1 MTWIQFST
9 GNVTNSAK
17 SCQQG
22 VVQHPQH
29 LPSRALAVRLSV
41 VVLFHVFSFFFF
53 ALNMFLRLKLCRND
67 ATNSGKVSGQN
78 CRRADCCLHIIGH
91 GCWISTVKSKV
102 NSKI

>member
-29 LPSRALAVRLSV
+29 QPSRALAFRLSV
-41 VVLFHVFSFFFF
+41 LWFCFTCSLFF
-53 ALNMFLRLKLCRND
+53 ALNMFLRQKLCRND
-67 ATNSGKVSGQN
+67 ASNSGKVSGQN
-78 CRRADCCLHIIGH
+78 FRRADYYLHIIGH
-91 GCWISTVKSKV
+91 GCRISTVKSKV